1 MNRFLRLFF
10 ISCAAL
16 LSFSPAYAIAGAH
29 LYAIDSSDQLALAK
43 DVMNAFSV
51 LEQLKQRTQRL
62 QEQGMESEMA
72 DTALKNLSKIRSEVL
87 QQALIDVLS
96 ITEFATKQ
104 DLFDRIS
111 KARTALT
118 LFEQKMKLS
127 LSQKPEQ
134 TTQQALSPSVAPSVA
149 PVDTKEPKK
158 PIEVLPVEST
168 EKPVKDEAIGS
179 LALEEVPLSDEPTS
193 EKKTEALSDTLK
205 ASDDD
210 LMKALDTPAASES
223 TELTR
228 DLSALPLDD

>member
-10 ISCAAL
+10 TSCAAL
-16 LSFSPAYAIAGAH
+16 LTFSPAYSVAGAH
-29 LYAIDSSDQLALAK
+29 LYAVNSSDQVALAK
-43 DVMNAFSV
+43 DLMNAFTV

-62 QEQGMESEMA
+62 QEQGMGSVMA
-72 DTALKNLSKIRSEVL
+72 DSALTNLSKIRSEVL

-96 ITEFATKQ
+96 VTEFATKQ
-104 DLFDRIS
+104 DLFDRIG

-127 LSQKPEQ
+127 LSQKQEQ
-134 TTQQALSPSVAPSVA
+134 TTQQAPSPSVAPSVA
-149 PVDTKEPKK
+149 PVHTE
-158 PIEVLPVEST
+158 EPVEALVPA
-168 EKPVKDEAIGS
+168 ENKEQPVEDEEVGG
-179 LALEEVPLSDEPTS
+179 LALEDVPMSAEPTS
-193 EKKTEALSDTLK
+193 KKNTEEPSATLK

-210 LMKALDTPAASES
+210 LMDALDTPAASES